1 MICFTR
7 IPLKDFIKKHNPQ
20 EPKKETIENF
30 EKEINNLLEN
40 APKQDDEE
48 FQKNEINKFLKNT
61 YGYDCNTYKKVDSAI
76 YVDGEV
82 RVLIEVK
89 ALNNRNE
96 FPKNRENPISKA
108 FCQMVLYFLEE
119 IEKEKNNSLKH
130 TIICNAHEFFLF
142 DCKDLLFLK
151 EDKRIKD
158 FYKKCAKKE
167 GTDSSKPKFYKDLEQ
182 YLQED
187 FQGELRYT
195 HFNLSNYD
203 PKELPLIYQVL
214 SQEVLLKQRKT
225 LDANT
230 LNKDFY
236 EELLYILGL
245 EEQNDKGKILIKPSR
260 TQNSLSAALK
270 KKYENL
276 DDEEVMALL
285 IAWNNRILFLR
296 LLESLLIS
304 FKHFEKPFL
313 TTENFKDFNALN
325 TLFFEVLAKKNS
337 ERSLNKEDKI
347 LEKIPYLN
355 SSLFDQTPLELKGHE
370 IRLLENKKLELY
382 QNSVLK
388 KHENYQEKKELPLLK
403 YLFEFLRLYKF
414 TTTPKD
420 IKDNTDTSESRLIN
434 PSVLGLVFEKLNGY
448 KEGSFYTPSFITSY
462 MCKESITP
470 IVLDKFNAIYQWD
483 CENLKALR
491 EKIDRNFSNEKAK
504 EYLNTLLTLRICDPA
519 VGSGHFL
526 VSALNEMVLIAYE
539 LGLIASL
546 YRHELRLE
554 NDEIIIHHAQTGEIF
569 NYKKPHSE
577 NDPHHQIQKELFELK
592 KDIIENCLFGVD
604 INPNSCEITKLRL
617 WIELLKYSYYIFEKG
632 KNTNNLETLPN
643 IDINIK
649 CANSLVSRFA
659 LKDKALLKTE
669 KNKNLEYYIAEYKE
683 LVKIYKD
690 PKILESLTR
699 PIKDSNAVRKYA
711 KERLYQELAQ
721 NPNKDFKKALNDR
734 IEKIKEAFKLT
745 LEPPQKE
752 LKFKKFL
759 KEHLELYGKSIL
771 EEAND
776 NGLELEALALEKK
789 MAHEGLFHDYTPYPK
804 LDKTDKVVGLEHF
817 NRYVL
822 TSYKDLQ
829 DENERYANA
838 LEWRFEFPEVLNDEG
853 DFLGF
858 DCIIGNPP
866 YIRQEH
872 IKDLKPLLQK
882 QYQDFYNSTADIY
895 TYFFALAYHLLK
907 EKGFNAF
914 ITSNKYARAKYGAK
928 LRELLLKKTT
938 LVSYMEL
945 NALKVFESAAVDTS
959 IMSFIKQTPPKES
972 DFEYYEPT
980 PNDKDDLKSTPHLPM
995 KQNALST
1002 ESFIFANATLLD
1014 LRDKIESVGT
1024 PLKDWDIQINYGIKT
1039 GANEAFII
1047 PTEKREEILKNCD
1060 DAQKDERGMS
1070 ERERTKEL
1078 IKPILRGKDIKR
1090 YSYEW
1095 ADLWVIIAK
1104 FGSHE
1109 FLEVEYPT
1117 IYNHLLQY
1125 KDQLEQRGQCR
1136 YSRGPQNSNKP
1147 YPGQHH
1153 WLELDNNPKDSYLQ
1167 DFEKEKIVYG
1177 EIVQEPRF
1185 YLDNGECE
1193 LGVFYAEATSF
1204 ILTGEHLRYLL
1215 GMLHSKLITFA
1226 FKTFYAGGG
1235 LGESGYRYKKAF
1247 IERLPIPQI
1256 TEKNQELADKI
1267 TDGAKQILALK
1278 AKDPKAN
1285 TQGLEKEIDALVYQ
1299 LYHLTDEEIK
1309 TIENGQ

>member
-1 MICFTR
+1 MDYKKLDLSNTNYPSKEQLKDFKTAFDAFLETNQQENENHHNDAFNDLLKGVFKYKVKPTKKIDSAILNDNDEVEVIIEFKALKNPNEFIKKGDLNVKALHESLFYYLIERKNGNNNLKHLILATIKELYIIDANEFEIFNKDKEIKKAFENCYDKKGNDTR
-7 IPLKDFIKKHNPQ
+7 TKAFYDACQKRLNELDHSLKYHHIPLK
-20 EPKKETIENF
+20 KE
-30 EKEINNLLEN
+30 NL
-40 APKQDDEE
+40 A
-48 FQKNEINKFLKNT
+48 
-61 YGYDCNTYKKVDSAI
+61 
-76 YVDGEV
+76 
-82 RVLIEVK
+82 
-89 ALNNRNE
+89 
-96 FPKNRENPISKA
+96 
-108 FCQMVLYFLEE
+108 
-119 IEKEKNNSLKH
+119 
-130 TIICNAHEFFLF
+130 
-142 DCKDLLFLK
+142 
-151 EDKRIKD
+151 
-158 FYKKCAKKE
+158 
-167 GTDSSKPKFYKDLEQ
+167 
-182 YLQED
+182 
-187 FQGELRYT
+187 
-195 HFNLSNYD
+195 
-203 PKELPLIYQVL
+203 LIYQAL
-214 SQEVLLKQRKT
+214 SPNFLLKIPKYS
-225 LDANT
+225 DANT

-260 TQNSLSAALK
+260 TKNSLSDALK
-270 KKYENL
+270 KCYNNL

-304 FKHFEKPFL
+304 FEHFEKSFL

-325 TLFFEVLAKKNS
+325 TLFFEVLAKKNNERLS
-337 ERSLNKEDKI
+337 EIKEDKI

-355 SSLFDQTPLELKGHE
+355 SSLFDKTPLELKGHE
-370 IRLLENKKLELY
+370 IKLLDNKKLEIY
-382 QNSVLK
+382 KNSVLK
-388 KHENYQEKKELPLLK
+388 KHEDYQKQKDLPLLK
-403 YLFEFLRLYKF
+403 YLFEFLHVYDF

-420 IKDNTDTSESRLIN
+420 IKDNQNKSESRLIN

-448 KEGSFYTPSFITSY
+448 KEGSFYTPSFITGY

-470 IVLDKFNAIYQWD
+470 IVLDKFNATYQWD

-546 YRHELRLE
+546 YRHKLRLE

-592 KDIIENCLFGVD
+592 KSIIENCLFGVD

-632 KNTNNLETLPN
+632 KNTNALETLPN

-649 CANSLVSRFA
+649 CANSLISRFSLHDD
-659 LKDKALLKTE
+659 LKKIPNIKQ
-669 KNKNLEYYIAEYKE
+669 KIQEYKD
-683 LVKIYKD
+683 LVAQYKD
-690 PKILESLTR
+690 PNPLYPLNKADLINKIQDLKNTFSLTL
-699 PIKDSNAVRKYA
+699 KDPKTKA
-711 KERLYQELAQ
+711 ELE
-721 NPNKDFKKALNDR
+721 KA
-734 IEKIKEAFKLT
+734 IEKHIKNYNFFALDDKSLLDGLNYFIPSLFGTPKLSPKEEEEAFAS
-745 LEPPQKE
+745 
-752 LKFKKFL
+752 
-759 KEHLELYGKSIL
+759 YGRIR
-771 EEAND
+771 
-776 NGLELEALALEKK
+776 ALRK
-789 MAHEGLFHDYTPYPK
+789 K
-804 LDKTDKVVGLEHF
+804 LDDTLSGREYH
-817 NRYVL
+817 
-822 TSYKDLQ
+822 
-829 DENERYANA
+829 NA
-838 LEWRFEFPEVLNDEG
+838 FEWRFEFPEVLNDEG

-872 IKDLKPLLQK
+872 IKDIKPLLEK
-882 QYQDFYNSTADIY
+882 QYKDFYNSTADIY

-907 EKGFNAF
+907 DKGFNAF
-914 ITSNKYARAKYGAK
+914 ITSNKYARARYGAK
-928 LRELLLKKTT
+928 LREWLLKKTT
-938 LVSYMEL
+938 IVSYMEL
-945 NALKVFESAAVDTS
+945 NALKVFESATVDTS
-959 IMSFIKQTPPKES
+959 IMSFIKQTPPKENS
-972 DFEYYEPT
+972 FKYYEPT
-980 PNDKDDLKSTPHLPM
+980 PNDKDDLKSTPFLLM

-1039 GANEAFII
+1039 GANEAFIL
-1047 PTEKREEILKNCD
+1047 PTEKRDAILNACKT
-1060 DAQKDERGMS
+1060 QE
-1070 ERERTKEL
+1070 ERERTERL

-1095 ADLWVIIAK
+1095 ADLWVIFIPWHFPNTDSSK
-1104 FGSHE
+1104 SMEKNEQDFSIH
-1109 FLEVEYPT
+1109 YPI
-1117 IYNHLLQY
+1117 IYAHLLSH
-1125 KDQLEQRGQCR
+1125 KDELLKRNKDETGKRYEWYCLQR
-1136 YSRGPQNSNKP
+1136 
-1147 YPGQHH
+1147 
-1153 WLELDNNPKDSYLQ
+1153 WAASYLLE
-1167 DFEKEKIVYG
+1167 FEKEKIVYG

-1193 LGVFYAEATSF
+1193 LGGFYAEATSF

-1247 IERLPIPQI
+1247 IERLPIPKI
-1256 TEKNQELADKI
+1256 TPQNQELADKI
-1267 TDGAKQILALK
+1267 TDCAEQILQTK
-1278 AKDPKAN
+1278 EKDPKAN
-1285 TQGLEKEIDALVYQ
+1285 TLDLEKEIDALVYQ

-1309 TIENGQ
+1309 IIEDRQ

>member
-30 EKEINNLLEN
+30 EKEINSLLEN
-40 APKQDDEE
+40 APRQDDEE
-48 FQKNEINKFLKNT
+48 FQKNEINKFLKNA
-61 YGYDCNTYKKVDSAI
+61 YGYDCNTNKKVDSAI

-89 ALNNRNE
+89 ALDKKTE
-96 FPKNRENPISKA
+96 FPKNRENPLSKA

-151 EDKRIKD
+151 DNKRIKK
-158 FYKKCAKKE
+158 FYDNYAKKE

-182 YLQED
+182 YLQKD

-195 HFNLSNYD
+195 HFNLSGYD
-203 PKELPLIYQVL
+203 PKELIYQVL
-214 SQEVLLKQRKT
+214 SREVLLKQRKT

-245 EEQNDKGKILIKPSR
+245 EEQNDKGKILIKQSR
-260 TQNSLSAALK
+260 TQNSLSDALK
-270 KKYENL
+270 KEYNNL

-304 FKHFEKPFL
+304 FKHFDEKPFL
-313 TTENFKDFNALN
+313 TIENFKDFNALN
-325 TLFFEVLAKKNS
+325 NLFFEVLAKKNN
-337 ERSLNKEDKI
+337 ERSKEIKEDKI
-347 LEKIPYLN
+347 LQKIPYLN
-355 SSLFDQTPLELKGHE
+355 SSLFDKTPLELKGYE
-370 IRLLENKKLELY
+370 IKLLDNKKLEIY
-382 QNSVLK
+382 KNSVLK
-388 KHENYQEKKELPLLK
+388 KHEYYQKEKALPLLE
-403 YLFEFLRLYKF
+403 YLFTFLHVYDF

-420 IKDNTDTSESRLIN
+420 IKDNQNTSESCLIN

-462 MCKESITP
+462 MCKESIRP
-470 IVLDKFNAIYQWD
+470 IVLDKFNQTYKIECD
-483 CENLKALR
+483 NLKELKNYLKSYKEDKR
-491 EKIDRNFSNEKAK
+491 K
-504 EYLNTLLTLRICDPA
+504 EYLQLLLTLRVCDPA

-526 VSALNEMVLIAYE
+526 VSALNEMVWVAYK

-554 NDEIIIHHAQTGEIF
+554 NDEIIIHTPENKIF
-569 NYKKPHSE
+569 NYTIPLRE
-577 NDPHHQIQKELFELK
+577 NDPHHHIQKELFNLK

-617 WIELLKYSYYIFEKG
+617 WIELLKYSYYIFEEG
-632 KNTNNLETLPN
+632 KNTNALETLPN

-649 CANSLVSRFA
+649 CGNSLISRFA

-690 PKILESLTR
+690 PKILETLTH

-804 LDKTDKVVGLEHF
+804 LDKSDKVVGLEHF

-829 DENERYANA
+829 DENERYANS
-838 LEWRFEFPEVLNDEG
+838 LEWRFEFPEVLDDEG
-853 DFLGF
+853 NFLGF

-882 QYQDFYNSTADIY
+882 QYHDFYNSTADIY

-907 EKGFNAF
+907 EKGFSAF

-928 LRELLLKKTT
+928 LREWLLKKTT
-938 LVSYMEL
+938 IVSYMEL

-959 IMSFIKQTPPKES
+959 IMNFIKQTPPKES

-980 PNDKDDLKSTPHLPM
+980 PDDKDDLKSTPSLLM

-1047 PTEKREEILKNCD
+1047 PTEKREEILNACKT
-1060 DAQKDERGMS
+1060 QE
-1070 ERERTKEL
+1070 ERERTEAL

-1095 ADLWVIIAK
+1095 AGEWLINTHNGYTSALKSKIPPIDIEKYPATKAHLDAHWNTIATRCDQ
-1104 FGSHE
+1104 GDTPYHLRNCAY
-1109 FLEVEYPT
+1109 LE
-1117 IYNHLLQY
+1117 
-1125 KDQLEQRGQCR
+1125 
-1136 YSRGPQNSNKP
+1136 
-1147 YPGQHH
+1147 
-1153 WLELDNNPKDSYLQ
+1153 
-1167 DFEKEKIVYG
+1167 DFEKEKIVYPETSQG
-1177 EIVQEPRF
+1177 AYFIYENSGIFLEKTAFMIVSDA
-1185 YLDNGECE
+1185 YNLK
-1193 LGVFYAEATSF
+1193 L
-1204 ILTGEHLRYLL
+1204 LTALL
-1215 GMLHSKLITFA
+1215 NSKLITFY
-1226 FKTFYAGGG
+1226 FKNFCGGCI
-1235 LGESGYRYKKAF
+1235 LGKSGYQYNKHALEK
-1247 IERLPIPQI
+1247 IPIPLI

-1267 TDGAKQILALK
+1267 IALVDKILQAKE
-1278 AKDPKAN
+1278 KDPKAN
-1285 TQGLEKEIDALVYQ
+1285 TQGLEQEIDALVYQ

-1309 TIENGQ
+1309 IIEEGQ

>member
-1 MICFTR
+1 MDYKKLDLPNTNY
-7 IPLKDFIKKHNPQ
+7 PNQEQLKAFETAFNAFLETNQQENENHHNDAFNDLLKGVFKYKVKPTKKIDSAILNENNKVEVIIEFKALKNPNEFIKKGDLNVKAFHESLLYYLTERKDGNNNLKHLILVTIKELYIIDANEFEVFNKDKEIQKAFENCHDKKGNDPRTKAFYDACQ
-20 EPKKETIENF
+20 KRLNELDRSLKYYHISLKKE
-30 EKEINNLLEN
+30 NL
-40 APKQDDEE
+40 A
-48 FQKNEINKFLKNT
+48 
-61 YGYDCNTYKKVDSAI
+61 
-76 YVDGEV
+76 
-82 RVLIEVK
+82 
-89 ALNNRNE
+89 
-96 FPKNRENPISKA
+96 
-108 FCQMVLYFLEE
+108 
-119 IEKEKNNSLKH
+119 
-130 TIICNAHEFFLF
+130 
-142 DCKDLLFLK
+142 
-151 EDKRIKD
+151 
-158 FYKKCAKKE
+158 
-167 GTDSSKPKFYKDLEQ
+167 
-182 YLQED
+182 
-187 FQGELRYT
+187 
-195 HFNLSNYD
+195 
-203 PKELPLIYQVL
+203 LIYQAL
-214 SQEVLLKQRKT
+214 SPNFLLKIPKYS
-225 LDANT
+225 DANT

-245 EEQNDKGKILIKPSR
+245 EEKNEKGKTLIKPSR
-260 TQNSLSAALK
+260 TKNSLSYALK
-270 KKYENL
+270 EKYKNL

-304 FKHFEKPFL
+304 FKHFENPFL

-325 TLFFEVLAKKNS
+325 TLFFEVLAMKNS

-355 SSLFDQTPLELKGHE
+355 SSLFDETPLELEGYRIRSLDNEPLE
-370 IRLLENKKLELY
+370 IYPK
-382 QNSVLK
+382 SVLK
-388 KHENYQEKKELPLLK
+388 KHEEYQEQKDLPLLK
-403 YLFEFLRLYKF
+403 YLFEFLRVYDF

-420 IKDNTDTSESRLIN
+420 IKDNQNKSESRLIN

-470 IVLDKFNAIYQWD
+470 IVLDKFNATYQWD

-526 VSALNEMVLIAYE
+526 VSALNEMVRVAYK

-546 YRHELRLE
+546 YRCELRLE
-554 NDEIIIHHAQTGEIF
+554 NDEIIIHTPEDKVFKYTI
-569 NYKKPHSE
+569 PHSE
-577 NDPHHQIQKELFELK
+577 NDPHHQIQKELFNLK

-617 WIELLKYSYYIFEKG
+617 WIELLKYSYYIFEEG

-649 CANSLVSRFA
+649 CANSLISRFNLNDD
-659 LKDKALLKTE
+659 LKKIPNIK
-669 KNKNLEYYIAEYKE
+669 KKIQEYKD
-683 LVKIYKD
+683 LVAQYKD
-690 PKILESLTR
+690 PNPFYPLNKQDLINKIQDLKNTFSLTL
-699 PIKDSNAVRKYA
+699 KDPKTKA
-711 KERLYQELAQ
+711 ELE
-721 NPNKDFKKALNDR
+721 KA
-734 IEKIKEAFKLT
+734 IEKHIKKYNFFALDDKSLLAGLDYFIPSLFGTPKLSPKEEEEAFAS
-745 LEPPQKE
+745 
-752 LKFKKFL
+752 
-759 KEHLELYGKSIL
+759 YGRIR
-771 EEAND
+771 
-776 NGLELEALALEKK
+776 ALRK
-789 MAHEGLFHDYTPYPK
+789 K
-804 LDKTDKVVGLEHF
+804 LDDALSGGEYH
-817 NRYVL
+817 
-822 TSYKDLQ
+822 
-829 DENERYANA
+829 NA
-838 LEWRFEFPEVLNDEG
+838 FEWRFEFPEVLDDEG

-866 YIRQEH
+866 YIRQEQ
-872 IKDLKPLLQK
+872 IREIKPLLQK
-882 QYQDFYNSTADIY
+882 QYPDFYNSTADIY
-895 TYFFALAYHLLK
+895 TYFFALSYHLLK

-945 NALKVFESAAVDTS
+945 NALKVFESATVDTS

-972 DFEYYEPT
+972 RFEYYEPT
-980 PNDKDDLKSTPHLPM
+980 PDDKNDLKSARHLPM

-1002 ESFIFANATLLD
+1002 ESFIFANASFLD
-1014 LRDKIESVGT
+1014 LRDKMESVGT
-1024 PLKDWDIQINYGIKT
+1024 PLKDWDIQIYRGILT

-1047 PTEKREEILKNCD
+1047 TTEKREEILNACKT
-1060 DAQKDERGMS
+1060 QEERKCT
-1070 ERERTKEL
+1070 EAL

-1095 ADLWVIIAK
+1095 AGEWVINTHNGYTSNLKSKIPPIDIEKYPAIKTHLDSHWDTIATRCDQ
-1104 FGSHE
+1104 GDTPYHLRNCAY
-1109 FLEVEYPT
+1109 LE
-1117 IYNHLLQY
+1117 
-1125 KDQLEQRGQCR
+1125 
-1136 YSRGPQNSNKP
+1136 
-1147 YPGQHH
+1147 
-1153 WLELDNNPKDSYLQ
+1153 

-1193 LGVFYAEATSF
+1193 LGYFYAEATSF

-1247 IERLPIPQI
+1247 IERLPIPKI
-1256 TEKNQELADKI
+1256 TPQNQELARKI
-1267 TDGAKQILALK
+1267 TDGVEKAILEAKE
-1278 AKDPKAN
+1278 KDPKAN
-1285 TQGLEKEIDALVYQ
+1285 TQKLEKEIDALVYQ
-1299 LYHLTDEEIK
+1299 LYNLTDEEIK
-1309 TIENGQ
+1309 TIEEGQEIKS

>member
-1 MICFTR
+1 MMSFTR
-7 IPLKDFIKKHNPQ
+7 IPLKVFIKKYNPQ

-30 EKEINNLLEN
+30 EKEINSLLEN
-40 APKQDDEE
+40 VPRQDDEE
-48 FQKNEINKFLKNT
+48 FQKNEINKFLKNA
-61 YGYDCNTYKKVDSAI
+61 YGYDCNTYEKVDSVI
-76 YVDGEV
+76 YVDKEV

-89 ALNNRNE
+89 ALNNKTE
-96 FPKNRENPISKA
+96 FPKNRENPLSKA

-142 DCKDLLFLK
+142 DCKDLLSLK
-151 EDKRIKD
+151 EDKRIKK
-158 FYKKCAKKE
+158 FYKNYAKKE

-182 YLQED
+182 FLQED

-195 HFNLSNYD
+195 HFNLSD
-203 PKELPLIYQVL
+203 DFKELPLIYQVL
-214 SQEVLLKQRKT
+214 SQEVLLKQKKT

-245 EEQNDKGKILIKPSR
+245 EEQNEKGKTLIKPSH
-260 TQNSLSAALK
+260 TQNSLSYALK
-270 KKYENL
+270 EQYKNL

-313 TTENFKDFNALN
+313 TTENFKDFNDLN

-337 ERSLNKEDKI
+337 DRSQDKENKI
-347 LEKIPYLN
+347 LDKIPYLN

-370 IRLLENKKLELY
+370 IKLLKNKKLELY

-388 KHENYQEKKELPLLK
+388 KHEEYQKQKDKDWTLLE
-403 YLFEFLRLYKF
+403 YLFEFLRVYDF

-420 IKDNTDTSESRLIN
+420 IKDNQNNSESRLIN

-470 IVLDKFNAIYQWD
+470 IVRDKFNAIYQWD
-483 CENLKALR
+483 CKDLEALR
-491 EKIDRNFSNEKAK
+491 GKIDRNFSNEKAK
-504 EYLNTLLTLRICDPA
+504 EYLQLLLTLRICDPA

-526 VSALNEMVLIAYE
+526 VSALNEMVLIAYK

-546 YRHELRLE
+546 YRYELRLE
-554 NDEIIIHHAQTGEIF
+554 NDEIIIHYTPTGEIF
-569 NYKKPHSE
+569 NYKKPDSE

-592 KDIIENCLFGVD
+592 KSIIENCLFGVD

-617 WIELLKYSYYIFEKG
+617 WIELLKYSYYIFEEG

-649 CANSLVSRFA
+649 CANSLISRFA

-690 PKILESLTR
+690 PKILETLTH
-699 PIKDSNAVRKYA
+699 PIKDSKAVRKYA

-734 IEKIKEAFKLT
+734 IEKVKEVFKLT
-745 LEPPQKE
+745 LDPSQKE

-759 KEHLELYGKSIL
+759 KEHLELYGRSIL

-776 NGLELEALALEKK
+776 NGLELEALALEKQ
-789 MAHEGLFHDYTPYPK
+789 MANLFFDYKPYPK
-804 LDKTDKVVGLEHF
+804 LDKSDKVVGLEHF

-872 IKDLKPLLQK
+872 IKDLKPLLEK

-895 TYFFALAYHLLK
+895 TYFFALSYHLLK
-907 EKGFNAF
+907 EKGFSAF
-914 ITSNKYARAKYGAK
+914 ITSNKYARAKYGTK
-928 LRELLLKKTT
+928 LREWLLKKTT

-945 NALKVFESAAVDTS
+945 NALKVFESATVDTS
-959 IMSFIKQTPPKES
+959 IMNFIKQTPPKES
-972 DFEYYEPT
+972 GFKYYEPT
-980 PNDKDDLKSTPHLPM
+980 LNDKDDLKSTPSLLM

-1014 LRDKIESVGT
+1014 LRDKMENIGT
-1024 PLKDWDIQINYGIKT
+1024 PLKDWDIQIYRGILT

-1047 PTEKREEILKNCD
+1047 PTEKRDEILKNCD
-1060 DAQKDERGMS
+1060 DLQKDERGMS
-1070 ERERTKEL
+1070 ERERTIEL

-1095 ADLWVIIAK
+1095 AGEWVINTHNGYTSAFKSKIPPIDIEKYPATK
-1104 FGSHE
+1104 AHLDAHYDAITTRSDQGDTPYNLRNCAY
-1109 FLEVEYPT
+1109 LE
-1117 IYNHLLQY
+1117 
-1125 KDQLEQRGQCR
+1125 
-1136 YSRGPQNSNKP
+1136 
-1147 YPGQHH
+1147 
-1153 WLELDNNPKDSYLQ
+1153 
-1167 DFEKEKIVYG
+1167 DFEKEKIVYPETSQG
-1177 EIVQEPRF
+1177 AYFVYENSGIFLEKTAFMIVSDA
-1185 YLDNGECE
+1185 YNLK
-1193 LGVFYAEATSF
+1193 L
-1204 ILTGEHLRYLL
+1204 LTALL
-1215 GMLHSKLITFA
+1215 NSKLV
-1226 FKTFYAGGG
+1226 TFYFKNFCGGCI
-1235 LGESGYRYKKAF
+1235 LGKSGYQYNKHALEK
-1247 IERLPIPQI
+1247 IPIPQI
-1256 TEKNQELADKI
+1256 TPKNQELADKI
-1267 TDGAKQILALK
+1267 TDYAEQILQQK
-1278 AKDPKAN
+1278 QKDPKAN
-1285 TQGLEKEIDALVYQ
+1285 TQELEKEIDALVYQ
-1299 LYHLTDEEIK
+1299 LYNLTDEEIK
-1309 TIENGQ
+1309 TIEDGQ

>member
-1 MICFTR
+1 MIRFAH
-7 IPLKDFIKKHNPQ
+7 IPLKDFIKKYNPQ

-30 EKEINNLLEN
+30 EKEINSLLEN
-40 APKQDDEE
+40 AKRQDDEE
-48 FQKNEINKFLKNT
+48 FQKNEINSFLKNT
-61 YGYDCNTYKKVDSAI
+61 YGYRCNTHKKVDSAI
-76 YVDGEV
+76 YVDKEV

-96 FPKNRENPISKA
+96 FPKDRENPLSKA
-108 FCQMVLYFLEE
+108 FCQMVFYFLEE
-119 IEKEKNNSLKH
+119 IEKNNSLKH

-142 DCKDLLFLK
+142 DCKDLLFLN
-151 EDKRIKD
+151 EDKRIKK
-158 FYKKCAKKE
+158 FYKNYAQKE
-167 GTDSSKPKFYKDLEQ
+167 GTDSSKPRFYEDLEQ
-182 YLQED
+182 YLKED

-195 HFNLSNYD
+195 YFNLND
-203 PKELPLIYQVL
+203 DFKELPLIYQVL
-214 SQEVLLKQRKT
+214 SQEVLLKQKKT

-245 EEQNDKGKILIKPSR
+245 EEQNEKGKTLIKPSC
-260 TQNSLSAALK
+260 TQNSLSYALK
-270 KKYENL
+270 EQYKNL

-313 TTENFKDFNALN
+313 TTENFEYFKDLN

-355 SSLFDQTPLELKGHE
+355 SSLFDKTPLELKGHE
-370 IRLLENKKLELY
+370 IRFLENKKLELY
-382 QNSVLK
+382 QKSVLK
-388 KHENYQEKKELPLLK
+388 KDENYQKEKDWTLLE
-403 YLFEFLRLYKF
+403 YLFEFLRVYDF

-420 IKDNTDTSESRLIN
+420 IKDNQNTSESRLIN

-470 IVLDKFNAIYQWD
+470 IVRDKFNQTYNIE
-483 CENLKALR
+483 CENLTELKNYFKNSYKEDKR
-491 EKIDRNFSNEKAK
+491 K

-546 YRHELRLE
+546 YRHKLRLE
-554 NDEIIIHHAQTGEIF
+554 NDEIIIHTPEDKVFKYTIL
-569 NYKKPHSE
+569 HSE

-617 WIELLKYSYYIFEKG
+617 WIELLKYSYYIFEEG

-649 CANSLVSRFA
+649 CANSLISRFA

-690 PKILESLTR
+690 PKILETLTH
-699 PIKDSNAVRKYA
+699 PIKDSKAVRKYA

-734 IEKIKEAFKLT
+734 IEKVKEVFKLT
-745 LEPPQKE
+745 LDPSQKE

-759 KEHLELYGKSIL
+759 KEHLELYGRSIL

-776 NGLELEALALEKK
+776 NGLELEALALEKQ
-789 MAHEGLFHDYTPYPK
+789 MANLFFDYKPYPK
-804 LDKTDKVVGLEHF
+804 LDKSDKVVGLEHF

-838 LEWRFEFPEVLNDEG
+838 LEWRFEFPEVLDDEG
-853 DFLGF
+853 NFLGF

-872 IKDLKPLLQK
+872 IKDLKPLLEK
-882 QYQDFYNSTADIY
+882 QYQDFYNSSSDIY
-895 TYFFALAYHLLK
+895 TYFFALAFNLLK
-907 EKGFNAF
+907 EKGFSAF

-928 LRELLLKKTT
+928 LREWLLKKTT

-945 NALKVFESAAVDTS
+945 NALKVFESATVDTS
-959 IMSFIKQTPPKES
+959 IIHFIKQPPLKES
-972 DFEYYEPT
+972 VFNYYEPT
-980 PNDKDDLKSTPHLPM
+980 QNDKENLKNTPSLLM

-1047 PTEKREEILKNCD
+1047 PTEKRDAILNACKT
-1060 DAQKDERGMS
+1060 QE
-1070 ERERTKEL
+1070 ERERTERL

-1095 ADLWVIIAK
+1095 AHLWVINTHNGYTSAFKSKIPPIEIEK
-1104 FGSHE
+1104 
-1109 FLEVEYPT
+1109 YPT
-1117 IYNHLLQY
+1117 LKAHLDSHYDAIVTRSDQGDTPYNLRNCAY
-1125 KDQLEQRGQCR
+1125 LE
-1136 YSRGPQNSNKP
+1136 
-1147 YPGQHH
+1147 
-1153 WLELDNNPKDSYLQ
+1153 

-1256 TEKNQELADKI
+1256 TPKNQELAQKI
-1267 TDGAKQILALK
+1267 TDCAKQILALK
-1278 AKDPKAN
+1278 EKDPKAN
-1285 TQGLEKEIDALVYQ
+1285 TQKLEKEIDALVYQ
-1299 LYHLTDEEIK
+1299 LYNLTDEEIK
-1309 TIENGQ
+1309 IIEDRQ

>member
-1 MICFTR
+1 MISFTR

-30 EKEINNLLEN
+30 EKEINSLLEN
-40 APKQDDEE
+40 APRQDDEE
-48 FQKNEINKFLKNT
+48 FQKNEINKFLKNV
-61 YGYDCNTYKKVDSAI
+61 YGYDCNTRKKVDSAI
-76 YVDGEV
+76 YVDKEV

-89 ALNNRNE
+89 ALNNKTE
-96 FPKNRENPISKA
+96 FPKNRENPLSKA

-119 IEKEKNNSLKH
+119 IEKNNSLKH
-130 TIICNAHEFFLF
+130 TIICNTHEFFLF

-167 GTDSSKPKFYKDLEQ
+167 GTDPSTKRFYSDLEE
-182 YLQED
+182 YLKKD
-187 FQGELRYT
+187 FEGELRYT
-195 HFNLSNYD
+195 HFNLSD
-203 PKELPLIYQVL
+203 DFKEIPLIYQVL

-245 EEQNDKGKILIKPSR
+245 EEQNDKGKILIKPSC
-260 TQNSLSAALK
+260 TQNSLSDALK
-270 KKYENL
+270 EKYKNL

-285 IAWNNRILFLR
+285 IVWNNRILFLR

-304 FKHFEKPFL
+304 FKHFENPFL

-337 ERSLNKEDKI
+337 ERLPEIKEDKI

-355 SSLFDQTPLELKGHE
+355 SSLFDKTPLELKGHE
-370 IRLLENKKLELY
+370 IKLLDNKKLEIY
-382 QNSVLK
+382 KNSVLK
-388 KHENYQEKKELPLLK
+388 KDNPKQEPLPLLE
-403 YLFEFLRLYKF
+403 YLFKFLRLYDF

-420 IKDNTDTSESRLIN
+420 IKDNQNKSESRLIN

-491 EKIDRNFSNEKAK
+491 EKIDRNFSNEKTK
-504 EYLNTLLTLRICDPA
+504 EYLQLLLTLRVCDPA

-526 VSALNEMVLIAYE
+526 VSALNEMVWIAYK

-546 YRHELRLE
+546 YACDLKLE
-554 NDEIIIHHAQTGEIF
+554 NDEIIIHHTPTGEIF

-577 NDPHHQIQKELFELK
+577 NDPHHHIQKELFELK

-617 WIELLKYSYYIFEKG
+617 WIELLKYSYYIFEEG

-649 CANSLVSRFA
+649 CANSLISRFA
-659 LKDKALLKTE
+659 LKDKALLKNE
-669 KNKNLEYYIAEYKE
+669 KNKNLKYSITEYKE

-690 PKILESLTR
+690 PKILETLTH

-734 IEKIKEAFKLT
+734 IEKVKEVFKLT
-745 LEPPQKE
+745 LDPPQKE

-759 KEHLELYGKSIL
+759 KEHLELYGRSIL

-776 NGLELEALALEKK
+776 NSLELEALALEKQ
-789 MAHEGLFHDYTPYPK
+789 MATLFFDYKPYPK
-804 LDKTDKVVGLEHF
+804 LDKSDKVVGLEHF

-829 DENERYANA
+829 DENEHYANA
-838 LEWRFEFPEVLNDEG
+838 LEWRFEFPEVLDDEG

-866 YIRQEH
+866 YIRQEQ
-872 IKDLKPLLQK
+872 IKDLKPLLEK
-882 QYQDFYNSTADIY
+882 QYHDFYNSTADIY

-907 EKGFNAF
+907 EKGFSAF

-928 LRELLLKKTT
+928 LREWLLKKTT

-959 IMSFIKQTPPKES
+959 IMNFIKQTPPKENS
-972 DFEYYEPT
+972 FKYYEPT
-980 PNDKDDLKSTPHLPM
+980 PNDKDDLKSTPHLSM

-1047 PTEKREEILKNCD
+1047 PTEKRDAILNACKT
-1060 DAQKDERGMS
+1060 QE
-1070 ERERTKEL
+1070 ERERTERL

-1095 ADLWVIIAK
+1095 AGEWLINTHNGYTSALKSKIPPIDIAK
-1104 FGSHE
+1104 YPATKVHLDAHYDTIATRCDQGDTPYHLRNCAY
-1109 FLEVEYPT
+1109 LE
-1117 IYNHLLQY
+1117 
-1125 KDQLEQRGQCR
+1125 
-1136 YSRGPQNSNKP
+1136 
-1147 YPGQHH
+1147 
-1153 WLELDNNPKDSYLQ
+1153 

-1193 LGVFYAEATSF
+1193 LGGFYAEATSF

-1256 TEKNQELADKI
+1256 THKNQELADKI
-1267 TDGAKQILALK
+1267 TDGAEQILALK
-1278 AKDPKAN
+1278 EKDPKAN
-1285 TQGLEKEIDALVYQ
+1285 TQKLEKEIDALVYQ
-1299 LYHLTDEEIK
+1299 LYNLTDEEIK
-1309 TIENGQ
+1309 IIENGQ

>member
-1 MICFTR
+1 MDYKKLDLPNTNHPNQEQLKDFETAFNAFLETNQQENEDHHKDAFNDLLKGVFKYKVKPTKKIDSAILNENNKVEVIIEFKALKNPNEFIKKGDLNVKALHESLLYYLIERKEGNNNLKRLILGTIKELYIIDANEFEIFNKDKEIQKAFENCHDKKGNDPRTKAFYDACQKR
-7 IPLKDFIKKHNPQ
+7 LNELDHSLKYHHIPLK
-20 EPKKETIENF
+20 KE
-30 EKEINNLLEN
+30 NL
-40 APKQDDEE
+40 A
-48 FQKNEINKFLKNT
+48 
-61 YGYDCNTYKKVDSAI
+61 
-76 YVDGEV
+76 
-82 RVLIEVK
+82 
-89 ALNNRNE
+89 
-96 FPKNRENPISKA
+96 
-108 FCQMVLYFLEE
+108 
-119 IEKEKNNSLKH
+119 
-130 TIICNAHEFFLF
+130 
-142 DCKDLLFLK
+142 
-151 EDKRIKD
+151 
-158 FYKKCAKKE
+158 
-167 GTDSSKPKFYKDLEQ
+167 
-182 YLQED
+182 
-187 FQGELRYT
+187 
-195 HFNLSNYD
+195 
-203 PKELPLIYQVL
+203 LIYQAL
-214 SQEVLLKQRKT
+214 SPNFLLKIPKYS
-225 LDANT
+225 DANT

-245 EEQNDKGKILIKPSR
+245 EEQNDKGKILIKQSR
-260 TQNSLSAALK
+260 TKNSLSDALK
-270 KKYENL
+270 EQYKNL

-304 FKHFEKPFL
+304 FKHFEEPFL
-313 TTENFKDFNALN
+313 TIENFEGFNALN
-325 TLFFEVLAKKNS
+325 TLFFEVLAKKNN
-337 ERSLNKEDKI
+337 ERSLEKEI
-347 LEKIPYLN
+347 LGKIPYLN
-355 SSLFDQTPLELKGHE
+355 SSLFDKTPLESKGHE
-370 IRLLENKKLELY
+370 IKLLNNEPLEIY
-382 QNSVLK
+382 PKSVLK
-388 KHENYQEKKELPLLK
+388 KHENYQKQKDLPLLE
-403 YLFEFLRLYKF
+403 YLFEFLRVYDF

-420 IKDNTDTSESRLIN
+420 IKDNQNKSESRLIN

-470 IVLDKFNAIYQWD
+470 IVRDKFNAIYQWD
-483 CENLKALR
+483 CKDLEALKG
-491 EKIDRNFSNEKAK
+491 KIDRNFSDQKAK
-504 EYLNTLLTLRICDPA
+504 EYLQLLLTLRICDPA

-546 YRHELRLE
+546 YRHDLRLE
-554 NDEIIIHHAQTGEIF
+554 NDEIIIHTPEDKVF
-569 NYKKPHSE
+569 NYTIPHSE
-577 NDPHHQIQKELFELK
+577 NDPHHHIQKELFELK
-592 KDIIENCLFGVD
+592 KSIIENCLFGVD

-617 WIELLKYSYYIFEKG
+617 WIELLKYSYYIFDEEG
-632 KNTNNLETLPN
+632 KNTNALETLPN

-649 CANSLVSRFA
+649 CGNSLISRFA
-659 LKDKALLKTE
+659 LKDKALLKIE
-669 KNKNLEYYIAEYKE
+669 KNQNLKYSIAEYKE

-690 PKILESLTR
+690 PKILETLTH

-711 KERLYQELAQ
+711 KERLYQELKQ

-734 IEKIKEAFKLT
+734 IEKIKKAFKLT
-745 LEPPQKE
+745 LDPPQKE

-771 EEAND
+771 EEINY
-776 NGLELEALALEKK
+776 NGLELEALALEKQ
-789 MAHEGLFHDYTPYPK
+789 MANLFFDYRPYPK
-804 LDKTDKVVGLEHF
+804 LDKTDRVVGLEHF
-817 NRYVL
+817 NLYVL

-829 DENERYANA
+829 DENECYANA

-866 YIRQEH
+866 YIRQEQ
-872 IKDLKPLLQK
+872 IKDIKPLLQK

-895 TYFFALAYHLLK
+895 TYFFALSYHLLK

-938 LVSYMEL
+938 IVSYMEL
-945 NALKVFESAAVDTS
+945 NALKVFESATVDTS
-959 IMSFIKQTPPKES
+959 IMSFIKQSPPKES
-972 DFEYYEPT
+972 RFNYYEPT
-980 PNDKDDLKSTPHLPM
+980 PDDKNDLKSTSPLPM
-995 KQNALST
+995 RQNALST

-1014 LRDKIESVGT
+1014 LRDKIESIGT
-1024 PLKDWDIQINYGIKT
+1024 PLKDWDIQIYRGILT

-1047 PTEKREEILKNCD
+1047 TTEKREEILNACKTQEERKHT
-1060 DAQKDERGMS
+1060 DA
-1070 ERERTKEL
+1070 L

-1095 ADLWVIIAK
+1095 AGEWVINTHNGYTSNLKFKIPPIDIEKYPATKAHLDAHWDTIATRCDQ
-1104 FGSHE
+1104 GDTPYHLRNCAY
-1109 FLEVEYPT
+1109 LE
-1117 IYNHLLQY
+1117 
-1125 KDQLEQRGQCR
+1125 
-1136 YSRGPQNSNKP
+1136 
-1147 YPGQHH
+1147 
-1153 WLELDNNPKDSYLQ
+1153 
-1167 DFEKEKIVYG
+1167 DFEKEKIVYS

-1256 TEKNQELADKI
+1256 TPKNQELARKI
-1267 TDGAKQILALK
+1267 TDYAERILKSK

-1285 TQGLEKEIDALVYQ
+1285 TQELEKEIDALVYQ

>member
-1 MICFTR
+1 MIFTR
-7 IPLKDFIKKHNPQ
+7 IPLKDFIKKYNP
-20 EPKKETIENF
+20 PTPTKETIENF
-30 EKEINNLLEN
+30 EKEINSLLEN
-40 APKQDDEE
+40 APRQDDEE
-48 FQKNEINKFLKNT
+48 FQKNEINKFLKNA
-61 YGYDCNTYKKVDSAI
+61 YGYDCNTRKKVDSAI

-89 ALNNRNE
+89 ALNNKTE
-96 FPKNRENPISKA
+96 FPKNRENPLSKA
-108 FCQMVLYFLEE
+108 FCQMVLYFLKE

-142 DCKDLLFLK
+142 DCKDLLFLN

-158 FYKKCAKKE
+158 FYKKCVKKE
-167 GTDSSKPKFYKDLEQ
+167 GTDPKTKKFYSDLEE
-182 YLQED
+182 YLKKD
-187 FQGELRYT
+187 FEGELRYT
-195 HFNLSNYD
+195 HFNLSD
-203 PKELPLIYQVL
+203 DFKELPLIYQVL

-245 EEQNDKGKILIKPSR
+245 EEQNEKGKTLIKPSR
-260 TQNSLSAALK
+260 TQNSLSDALK
-270 KKYENL
+270 EQYKNL

-313 TTENFKDFNALN
+313 TTENFENFNALN

-337 ERSLNKEDKI
+337 ERLPEIKEDKI
-347 LEKIPYLN
+347 LQKIPYLN
-355 SSLFDQTPLELKGHE
+355 SSLFDQTPLESKGHE
-370 IRLLENKKLELY
+370 IRLLENKKLEIY
-382 QNSVLK
+382 KNSVLK
-388 KHENYQEKKELPLLK
+388 KHEDYQKDKPLPLLEYFFK
-403 YLFEFLRLYKF
+403 FLRLYKF

-470 IVLDKFNAIYQWD
+470 IVLDKFNQTYKIECD
-483 CENLKALR
+483 NLKELKNYLKSYKEDKR
-491 EKIDRNFSNEKAK
+491 K
-504 EYLNTLLTLRICDPA
+504 EYLQLLLTLRVCDPA

-546 YRHELRLE
+546 YRHDLRLE
-554 NDEIIIHHAQTGEIF
+554 NDEIIIHTPEDKVFKYTIP
-569 NYKKPHSE
+569 YSE

-592 KDIIENCLFGVD
+592 KGIIENCLFGVD

-617 WIELLKYSYYIFEKG
+617 WIELLKYSYYIFEEG

-649 CANSLVSRFA
+649 CANSLISRFNLNDD
-659 LKDKALLKTE
+659 LKKIPNIKQ
-669 KNKNLEYYIAEYKE
+669 KIQEYKD
-683 LVKIYKD
+683 LVAQYKD
-690 PKILESLTR
+690 PNPLYPLNKQDLINKIQDLKNTFSLTL
-699 PIKDSNAVRKYA
+699 KDPKTKA
-711 KERLYQELAQ
+711 ELE
-721 NPNKDFKKALNDR
+721 KA
-734 IEKIKEAFKLT
+734 IEKHITKYNDFALDDKSLLTGLNYFIPSLFGTPKLSPKEEEEAFAS
-745 LEPPQKE
+745 
-752 LKFKKFL
+752 
-759 KEHLELYGKSIL
+759 YGRIR
-771 EEAND
+771 
-776 NGLELEALALEKK
+776 ALRK
-789 MAHEGLFHDYTPYPK
+789 K
-804 LDKTDKVVGLEHF
+804 LDDALSGGEYH
-817 NRYVL
+817 
-822 TSYKDLQ
+822 
-829 DENERYANA
+829 NA
-838 LEWRFEFPEVLNDEG
+838 FEWRFEFPEVLDDEG

-866 YIRQEH
+866 YIRQEY

-882 QYQDFYNSTADIY
+882 QYQDFYNSSSDIY

-907 EKGFNAF
+907 EKAFNAF

-945 NALKVFESAAVDTS
+945 NALKVFESAVVDTS
-959 IMSFIKQTPPKES
+959 IMSFIKQTPLKES
-972 DFEYYEPT
+972 VFNYYEPT
-980 PNDKDDLKSTPHLPM
+980 PNDKENLKSTPHIPM

-1014 LRDKIESVGT
+1014 LRDKMENIGT
-1024 PLKDWDIQINYGIKT
+1024 PLKDWDIQIYRGILT
-1039 GANEAFII
+1039 GCNEAFII
-1047 PTEKREEILKNCD
+1047 PTEKRDAILNACKT
-1060 DAQKDERGMS
+1060 QE
-1070 ERERTKEL
+1070 ERERTEAL

-1095 ADLWVIIAK
+1095 ADLWVINTHNGYTSALKSKIPPIDIEKYPATK
-1104 FGSHE
+1104 AHLDSHYDAIVTRCDQGDTPYNLRNCAY
-1109 FLEVEYPT
+1109 LE
-1117 IYNHLLQY
+1117 
-1125 KDQLEQRGQCR
+1125 
-1136 YSRGPQNSNKP
+1136 
-1147 YPGQHH
+1147 
-1153 WLELDNNPKDSYLQ
+1153 

-1185 YLDNGECE
+1185 YLDNGECG
-1193 LGVFYAEATSF
+1193 LGYFYAEATSF
-1204 ILTGEHLRYLL
+1204 ILIGEHLRYLL

-1267 TDGAKQILALK
+1267 TDCTERILKSK

-1285 TQGLEKEIDALVYQ
+1285 TQKLEKEIDALVYQ
-1299 LYHLTDEEIK
+1299 LYNLTDEEIK
-1309 TIENGQ
+1309 IIENGQ

>member
-1 MICFTR
+1 MIRFAH
-7 IPLKDFIKKHNPQ
+7 ISLKDFIKKHNPQ

-30 EKEINNLLEN
+30 EKEMNSLLEN
-40 APKQDDEE
+40 AKRKNGEE

-61 YGYDCNTYKKVDSAI
+61 YNHDCNTDEKVDSAI
-76 YVDGEV
+76 YMGKEAW
-82 RVLIEVK
+82 VLIEVK

-96 FPKNRENPISKA
+96 FPKDRENPLSKA
-108 FCQMVLYFLEE
+108 FCQMVFYFLNA
-119 IEKEKNNSLKH
+119 IENNNSLKH
-130 TIICNAHEFFLF
+130 AIICNAHEFFLF

-151 EDKRIKD
+151 DDKRIKD

-167 GTDSSKPKFYKDLEQ
+167 GTDPSTKRFYSDLEE
-182 YLQED
+182 YLKKD
-187 FQGELRYT
+187 FKGELPYT
-195 HFNLSNYD
+195 HFNLSSYD

-214 SQEVLLKQRKT
+214 SHEVLLKQRKT

-260 TQNSLSAALK
+260 TENSLSAALK

-304 FKHFEKPFL
+304 FKHFKDSFL
-313 TTENFKDFNALN
+313 TTENFNDFNALN
-325 TLFFEVLAKKNS
+325 TLFFEVLAKKNN
-337 ERSLNKEDKI
+337 ERLPEIKEDKI

-355 SSLFDQTPLELKGHE
+355 SSLFDQTPLELKGYE
-370 IRLLENKKLELY
+370 IKLLDNKKLEIY
-382 QNSVLK
+382 KNSVLK
-388 KHENYQEKKELPLLK
+388 KHENYQEKKELPLLE
-403 YLFEFLRLYKF
+403 YLFAFLRLYKF

-462 MCKESITP
+462 MCKESIEP
-470 IVLDKFNAIYQWD
+470 IVRDKFNQTYKIE
-483 CENLKALR
+483 CEKLDELKNYLKNSYKEDKR
-491 EKIDRNFSNEKAK
+491 K
-504 EYLNTLLTLRICDPA
+504 EYLQLLLTLRVCDPA

-526 VSALNEMVLIAYE
+526 VSALNEMVWVAYK

-546 YRHELRLE
+546 YACDLKLE
-554 NDEIIIHHAQTGEIF
+554 NDEIIIHHTQTGEIF

-617 WIELLKYSYYIFEKG
+617 WIELLKYSYYIFEEG

-649 CANSLVSRFA
+649 RANSLISRFNLNDD
-659 LKDKALLKTE
+659 LKKIPNIKQ
-669 KNKNLEYYIAEYKE
+669 KIQEYKD
-683 LVKIYKD
+683 LVAQYKD
-690 PKILESLTR
+690 PNPLYPLNKQDLINKIQDLKNTFSLTL
-699 PIKDSNAVRKYA
+699 KDPKTKA
-711 KERLYQELAQ
+711 ELE
-721 NPNKDFKKALNDR
+721 KA
-734 IEKIKEAFKLT
+734 IEKHIKKYNFFALDD
-745 LEPPQKE
+745 
-752 LKFKKFL
+752 
-759 KEHLELYGKSIL
+759 KSL
-771 EEAND
+771 LD
-776 NGLELEALALEKK
+776 GLNYFIPS
-789 MAHEGLFHDYTPYPK
+789 LFGTPK
-804 LDKTDKVVGLEHF
+804 LSPKEEEQAF
-817 NRYVL
+817 A
-822 TSYKDLQ
+822 SYGRIRALRKKLDDALSGGEYQ
-829 DENERYANA
+829 NA
-838 LEWRFEFPEVLNDEG
+838 FEWRFEFPEVLDDEG

-907 EKGFNAF
+907 EKGFSAF
-914 ITSNKYARAKYGAK
+914 ITSNKYARAKYGTK
-928 LRELLLKKTT
+928 LREWLLKKTT
-938 LVSYMEL
+938 IVSYMEL

-959 IMSFIKQTPPKES
+959 IMSFIKQTPLKES
-972 DFEYYEPT
+972 GFKYYEPT
-980 PNDKDDLKSTPHLPM
+980 PNDKDDLKSTPSLLM

-1002 ESFIFANATLLD
+1002 ESFIFADATLLD
-1014 LRDKIESVGT
+1014 LRDKIENIGT
-1024 PLKDWDIQINYGIKT
+1024 PLKDWGIQINYGIKT

-1047 PTEKREEILKNCD
+1047 PTEKRDAILNACKT
-1060 DAQKDERGMS
+1060 QE
-1070 ERERTKEL
+1070 ERERTEGL

-1095 ADLWVIIAK
+1095 AGEWVINTHNGYTSALKSKIPPIDIAK
-1104 FGSHE
+1104 YPATKAHLDAHYDTIATRCDQGDTPYNLRNCAY
-1109 FLEVEYPT
+1109 LE
-1117 IYNHLLQY
+1117 
-1125 KDQLEQRGQCR
+1125 
-1136 YSRGPQNSNKP
+1136 
-1147 YPGQHH
+1147 
-1153 WLELDNNPKDSYLQ
+1153 
-1167 DFEKEKIVYG
+1167 DFEKEKIVWNPVSG
-1177 EIVQEPRF
+1177 EYFFTFIKDEF
-1185 YLDNGECE
+1185 YFNNSLFMMTSKTLETRDLYYI
-1193 LGVFYAEATSF
+1193 LGLLNTTLYRW
-1204 ILTGEHLRYLL
+1204 LTIQ
-1215 GMLHSKLITFA
+1215 MTNLITIG
-1226 FKTFYAGGG
+1226 KYAYG
-1235 LGESGYRYKKAF
+1235 SKDK

-1256 TEKNQELADKI
+1256 TPKNQELAQKI
-1267 TDGAKQILALK
+1267 TDYAERILKAK

-1285 TQGLEKEIDALVYQ
+1285 TQELEQKIDALVYQ
-1299 LYHLTDEEIK
+1299 LYNLTDEEIK
-1309 TIENGQ
+1309 IIEDGQ

>member
-1 MICFTR
+1 MMNFAR

-20 EPKKETIENF
+20 TPTTETIENF
-30 EKEINNLLEN
+30 EKEINSLLEN
-40 APKQDDEE
+40 AKRQDDEE
-48 FQKNEINKFLKNT
+48 FQKNEINKFLKNA
-61 YGYDCNTYKKVDSAI
+61 YGHDCNTNKKVDSAI

-89 ALNNRNE
+89 ALNNKTE
-96 FPKNRENPISKA
+96 FPKNRENPLSKA
-108 FCQMVLYFLEE
+108 FCQMALYFLEE

-142 DCKDLLFLK
+142 DCKDLLFLND
-151 EDKRIKD
+151 DKRIKK
-158 FYKKCAKKE
+158 FYKNYAKKE
-167 GTDSSKPKFYKDLEQ
+167 GTDSSKPRFYEDLEQ
-182 YLQED
+182 YLQKD
-187 FQGELRYT
+187 FQGKLPYT
-195 HFNLSNYD
+195 HFNLSD
-203 PKELPLIYQVL
+203 DFKELPLIYQVL

-245 EEQNDKGKILIKPSR
+245 EEQNEKGKTLIKQSL
-260 TQNSLSAALK
+260 TENSLSYALK
-270 KKYENL
+270 EKYKNL

-296 LLESLLIS
+296 LLESLLFS
-304 FKHFEKPFL
+304 FKHFENPFL
-313 TTENFKDFNALN
+313 TIENFNDFNALN
-325 TLFFEVLAKKNS
+325 TLFFEVLAKKNN
-337 ERSLNKEDKI
+337 ERLKEIKEDKI

-355 SSLFDQTPLELKGHE
+355 SSLFDQTPLELKGYE
-370 IRLLENKKLELY
+370 IKLLDNKKLEIY
-382 QNSVLK
+382 KNSVLK
-388 KHENYQEKKELPLLK
+388 KHEDYQKEKALPLLK

-470 IVLDKFNAIYQWD
+470 IVLDKFNQTYKIECD
-483 CENLKALR
+483 NLTELKNYLKNSYKEDKR
-491 EKIDRNFSNEKAK
+491 K
-504 EYLNTLLTLRICDPA
+504 EYLQLLLTLRVCDPA

-526 VSALNEMVLIAYE
+526 VSALNEMVWVAHK

-546 YRHELRLE
+546 YRHDLKLE
-554 NDEIIIHHAQTGEIF
+554 NDEIIIHTPEDKIF
-569 NYKKPHSE
+569 NYTIPHRE
-577 NDPHHQIQKELFELK
+577 NDPHHHIQKELFELK
-592 KDIIENCLFGVD
+592 KSIIENCLFGVD

-617 WIELLKYSYYIFEKG
+617 WIELLKYSYYIFENG
-632 KNTNNLETLPN
+632 KNTNALETLPN

-649 CANSLVSRFA
+649 CANSLISRFNLNDD
-659 LKDKALLKTE
+659 LKKIPNIKQ
-669 KNKNLEYYIAEYKE
+669 KIQEYKD
-683 LVKIYKD
+683 LVAQYKD
-690 PKILESLTR
+690 PNPLYPLNKADLINKIQDLKNTFSLT
-699 PIKDSNAVRKYA
+699 IKDPKTKA
-711 KERLYQELAQ
+711 ELE
-721 NPNKDFKKALNDR
+721 KA
-734 IEKIKEAFKLT
+734 IEKHIKDYNYFALDDKSLLAGLNYFTPSLFGTLKLSPKEEEEAFAS
-745 LEPPQKE
+745 
-752 LKFKKFL
+752 
-759 KEHLELYGKSIL
+759 YGRIR
-771 EEAND
+771 
-776 NGLELEALALEKK
+776 ALRK
-789 MAHEGLFHDYTPYPK
+789 K
-804 LDKTDKVVGLEHF
+804 LDDALSGRE
-817 NRYVL
+817 Y
-822 TSYKDLQ
+822 Q
-829 DENERYANA
+829 NA
-838 LEWRFEFPEVLNDEG
+838 FEWRFEFPEVLNDEG

-895 TYFFALAYHLLK
+895 TYFFALALNLLK

-928 LRELLLKKTT
+928 LREWLLKKTT

-945 NALKVFESAAVDTS
+945 NALKVFESATVDTS
-959 IMSFIKQTPPKES
+959 IMNFIKQTPPKES
-972 DFEYYEPT
+972 DFKYYEPT
-980 PNDKDDLKSTPHLPM
+980 PNDKDDLKSTPHLLM

-1024 PLKDWDIQINYGIKT
+1024 PLKDWDIQIYRGILT

-1047 PTEKREEILKNCD
+1047 PTEKRDAILNACKT
-1060 DAQKDERGMS
+1060 QE
-1070 ERERTKEL
+1070 ERERTERL

-1095 ADLWVIIAK
+1095 AHLWVINTHNGYTSNLKSKIPPIDIAK
-1104 FGSHE
+1104 YPATKAHLDAHWDTIATRCDQGDTPYHLRNCAY
-1109 FLEVEYPT
+1109 LE
-1117 IYNHLLQY
+1117 
-1125 KDQLEQRGQCR
+1125 
-1136 YSRGPQNSNKP
+1136 
-1147 YPGQHH
+1147 
-1153 WLELDNNPKDSYLQ
+1153 
-1167 DFEKEKIVYG
+1167 DFEKEKIVYPC
-1177 EIVQEPRF
+1177 IMAKEPCF
-1185 YLDNGECE
+1185 VYEEKG
-1193 LGVFYAEATSF
+1193 FYAPAPAN
-1204 ILTGEHLRYLL
+1204 IITGDKIEIKYITALL
-1215 GMLHSKLITFA
+1215 NSKCIYFA
-1226 FKTFYAGGG
+1226 MRKFYMGGG
-1235 LGESGYRYKKAF
+1235 IEGELKTNNLEK
-1247 IERLPIPQI
+1247 IPIPKI

-1267 TDGAKQILALK
+1267 TDGAEQILALK
-1278 AKDPKAN
+1278 EKDPKAN

-1309 TIENGQ
+1309 IIEDGQ

>member
-1 MICFTR
+1 MDYKKIDLSNTNYPSKEQLEAFKTAFDAFLETNPQENENHQNDAFNDLLKGIFKYKVKPTKKIDSAILNENNEVEVIIEFKALKNPNEFIKKGDLNVKALHESLFYYLTERKEGNNNLKHLILATIKELYIIDANEFEVFNKDKEIKKAFENCHDKKGNDSRTKAFYDACQKR
-7 IPLKDFIKKHNPQ
+7 LNELDHSLKYHHIPLK
-20 EPKKETIENF
+20 KE
-30 EKEINNLLEN
+30 NL
-40 APKQDDEE
+40 A
-48 FQKNEINKFLKNT
+48 
-61 YGYDCNTYKKVDSAI
+61 
-76 YVDGEV
+76 
-82 RVLIEVK
+82 
-89 ALNNRNE
+89 
-96 FPKNRENPISKA
+96 
-108 FCQMVLYFLEE
+108 
-119 IEKEKNNSLKH
+119 
-130 TIICNAHEFFLF
+130 
-142 DCKDLLFLK
+142 
-151 EDKRIKD
+151 
-158 FYKKCAKKE
+158 
-167 GTDSSKPKFYKDLEQ
+167 
-182 YLQED
+182 
-187 FQGELRYT
+187 
-195 HFNLSNYD
+195 
-203 PKELPLIYQVL
+203 LIYQVL
-214 SQEVLLKQRKT
+214 SPNFLLKIPKYS
-225 LDANT
+225 DANT

-260 TQNSLSAALK
+260 TQNSLSDALK
-270 KKYENL
+270 KKYKNL

-304 FKHFEKPFL
+304 FEHFEKPFL
-313 TTENFKDFNALN
+313 TTENFTDFNALN

-337 ERSLNKEDKI
+337 ERLPEIKEYKI

-355 SSLFDQTPLELKGHE
+355 SSLFDKTPLESKGYE
-370 IRLLENKKLELY
+370 IKLLDNKKLEIY
-382 QNSVLK
+382 KNSVLK

-403 YLFEFLRLYKF
+403 YFFAFLRLYKF

-420 IKDNTDTSESRLIN
+420 IKDNQNNSESRLIN

-470 IVLDKFNAIYQWD
+470 IVLDKFNATYQWD

-504 EYLNTLLTLRICDPA
+504 EYLNTLLTLRVCDPA

-526 VSALNEMVLIAYE
+526 VSALNEMVLIAYK

-554 NDEIIIHHAQTGEIF
+554 NDEIIIHTPENKIF
-569 NYKKPHSE
+569 NYTIPHSE
-577 NDPHHQIQKELFELK
+577 NDPHHHIQKELFELK

-632 KNTNNLETLPN
+632 KNTNALETLPN

-649 CANSLVSRFA
+649 CANSLISRFNLDDD
-659 LKDKALLKTE
+659 LKKIPNIKQ
-669 KNKNLEYYIAEYKE
+669 KIQEYKD
-683 LVKIYKD
+683 LVAQYKD
-690 PKILESLTR
+690 PNPLYPLNKQDLINKIQDLKNTFSLTL
-699 PIKDSNAVRKYA
+699 KDPKTKA
-711 KERLYQELAQ
+711 ELE
-721 NPNKDFKKALNDR
+721 KA
-734 IEKIKEAFKLT
+734 IEKHIKNYNFFALDDKSLLDGLNYFIPSLFGTPKLSPKEEEEAFAS
-745 LEPPQKE
+745 
-752 LKFKKFL
+752 
-759 KEHLELYGKSIL
+759 YGRIR
-771 EEAND
+771 
-776 NGLELEALALEKK
+776 ALRK
-789 MAHEGLFHDYTPYPK
+789 K
-804 LDKTDKVVGLEHF
+804 LDDALSGRE
-817 NRYVL
+817 Y
-822 TSYKDLQ
+822 Q
-829 DENERYANA
+829 NA
-838 LEWRFEFPEVLNDEG
+838 FEWRFEFPEVLDDEG

-872 IKDLKPLLQK
+872 IKDLKPLLEK

-907 EKGFNAF
+907 EKGFSAF
-914 ITSNKYARAKYGAK
+914 ITSNKYARAKYGTK
-928 LRELLLKKTT
+928 LREWLLKKTT
-938 LVSYMEL
+938 IVSYMEL

-959 IMSFIKQTPPKES
+959 IMNFIKQTPLKES
-972 DFEYYEPT
+972 VFNYYEPT
-980 PNDKDDLKSTPHLPM
+980 PNDKDDLKSTPSLLM

-1047 PTEKREEILKNCD
+1047 PTEKREEILNACKT
-1060 DAQKDERGMS
+1060 QEERKRT
-1070 ERERTKEL
+1070 ERL

-1095 ADLWVIIAK
+1095 ADLWVINTHNGYTSNLKSKIPPIDIEKYPATKAHLDAHYDTIATRCDQ
-1104 FGSHE
+1104 GDTPYHLRNCAY
-1109 FLEVEYPT
+1109 LE
-1117 IYNHLLQY
+1117 
-1125 KDQLEQRGQCR
+1125 
-1136 YSRGPQNSNKP
+1136 
-1147 YPGQHH
+1147 
-1153 WLELDNNPKDSYLQ
+1153 

-1193 LGVFYAEATSF
+1193 LGYFYAEATSF

-1247 IERLPIPQI
+1247 IERLPIPKI

-1278 AKDPKAN
+1278 EKDPKAN
-1285 TQGLEKEIDALVYQ
+1285 TQQLEKEIDALVYQ

-1309 TIENGQ
+1309 IIEDGQ